1 MALSMRDIDNQIETR
16 PLTKEHAKQQF
27 IEKTQEL
34 NIQHAF
40 KFDEAW
46 DFVEYKRKQQKFRE
60 TVIKFEKAINN
71 HESSLGNELHELNP
85 TKHSKTHPFFLMK
98 GEMSIITEEGSE
110 RIKAPYQGITKAGT
124 KRVIY
129 THSECVFITVH
140 RTDNLSVTD
149 IENEVIA
156 SSFDEVNLTVPDTL
170 EIKRLIKELS

>member
-1 MALSMRDIDNQIETR
+1 
-16 PLTKEHAKQQF
+16 
-27 IEKTQEL
+27 
-34 NIQHAF
+34 
-40 KFDEAW
+40 
-46 DFVEYKRKQQKFRE
+46 
-60 TVIKFEKAINN
+60 
-71 HESSLGNELHELNP
+71 
-85 TKHSKTHPFFLMK
+85 MK